1 MRNFN
6 IKPTDERVKYIVNE
20 DKKVVVCVIEHTR
33 ELFNDF
39 CNKNFKISART
50 TDFWPR
56 EPHRNLFEKLNMPD
70 RFVGQ
75 AYCSVNDEWNVDT
88 GKLIAFSRAK
98 DNLNKSFFKRANLYV
113 NTLDKW
119 ANEAADVLD
128 QIGVKLSVN
137 TEHRHNLI
145 DSILGPEEK

>member
-20 DKKVVVCVIEHTR
+20 DKKVVVCVIEHTK

-39 CNKNFKISART
+39 CNKNFVINELNTAFYDTFARN
-50 TDFWPR
+50 FF
-56 EPHRNLFEKLNMPD
+56 NNLNMPNQ
-70 RFVGQ
+70 FSGV
-75 AYCSVNDEWNVDT
+75 AYCSTNDEWNVDT

-98 DNLNKSFFKRANLYV
+98 DKLNKSFFKRANLYV

>member
-1 MRNFN
+1 MKNFN
-6 IKPTDERVKYIVNE
+6 IKPTDKRVKYIVNE
-20 DKKVVVCVIEHTR
+20 DKKVVVCIIEHTR

-39 CNKNFKISART
+39 CNKNFQICELNTAFYDNKGESF
-50 TDFWPR
+50 FW
-56 EPHRNLFEKLNMPD
+56 NLQMPNQ
-70 RFVGQ
+70 FSGV
-75 AYCSVNDEWNVDT
+75 AYCSENDEWNVDT

-98 DNLNKSFFKRANLYV
+98 DKLNKSFFKRANLYI

-128 QIGVKLSVN
+128 QIGVKLSIN

-145 DSILGPEEK
+145 DSILGSEEK